1 MASSKTRANV
11 ARVAAAAIFA
21 AGASLAVVGTANATG
36 AEKSGP
42 TSILDD
48 GLSGIPTAGVD
59 GGEDNGGGDGGDEN
73 ANGGNGGD
81 EDANGGNGGDEDAN
95 GGNGGDE
102 DANGGNG
109 GDEDANGGN
118 GGDEDAN
125 GGNGGD
131 EDANGGNGGDEDA
144 NGGNG
149 GDEDANGGNGG
160 DEDANGGN
168 GGPGPGVSEG
178 STGPG
183 PQTEGGTSPIEQNPP
198 TEDITETVPDTT
210 TPAGETPN
218 GDRGEL
224 AETGASGGEALLII
238 GAATMIAGGVAFRY
252 LPRLVNKGAAAA

>member
-21 AGASLAVVGTANATG
+21 AGASLAVVGTANATDSPK
-36 AEKSGP
+36 AETTSG
-42 TSILDD
+42 LDD
-48 GLSGIPTAGVD
+48 LLPGITTAGVD
-59 GGEDNGGGDGGDEN
+59 GGEDNGGSDGGDSD
-73 ANGGNGGD
+73 GGD
-81 EDANGGNGGDEDAN
+81 AEGGSGDSDGGDAE
-95 GGNGGDE
+95 GGSGDSDGGDAE
-102 DANGGNG
+102 GGSGDSDG
-109 GDEDANGGN
+109 GDSD
-118 GGDEDAN
+118 GGDSD
-125 GGNGGD
+125 GGD
-131 EDANGGNGGDEDA
+131 SDGGQQGG
-144 NGGNG
+144 GS
-149 GDEDANGGNGG
+149 
-160 DEDANGGN
+160 

>member
-21 AGASLAVVGTANATG
+21 AGASLAVVGTANATDSPK
-36 AEKSGP
+36 AETTSG
-42 TSILDD
+42 LDD
-48 GLSGIPTAGVD
+48 LLPGITTAGVD
-59 GGEDNGGGDGGDEN
+59 GGEDNGGSDGGDSD
-73 ANGGNGGD
+73 GGD
-81 EDANGGNGGDEDAN
+81 SDGGDSD
-95 GGNGGDE
+95 GGDS
-102 DANGGNG
+102 DG
-109 GDEDANGGN
+109 GDSD
-118 GGDEDAN
+118 GGDSD
-125 GGNGGD
+125 GGD
-131 EDANGGNGGDEDA
+131 AEGGSGDSDGGDAE
-144 NGGNG
+144 GGSGDSDG
-149 GDEDANGGNGG
+149 GDAEGGSGDSDGG
-160 DEDANGGN
+160 DSDGGDSDGGDSDGGQQGGGS

>member
-36 AEKSGP
+36 SDKSG
-42 TSILDD
+42 DD
-48 GLSGIPTAGVD
+48 GFTTYTEGD
-59 GGEDNGGGDGGDEN
+59 GGTDVGLDIIGGGGGDSDGGDSDGGDSDGGDSD
-73 ANGGNGGD
+73 GGNAEGGSGDSDGGD
-81 EDANGGNGGDEDAN
+81 AEGGSGDSDGGDAE
-95 GGNGGDE
+95 GGSGDSDGGDAE
-102 DANGGNG
+102 GGSGDSDG
-109 GDEDANGGN
+109 GDAEGGSGDSD
-118 GGDEDAN
+118 GGDSD
-125 GGNGGD
+125 GGQQGG
-131 EDANGGNGGDEDA
+131 GS
-144 NGGNG
+144 
-149 GDEDANGGNGG
+149 
-160 DEDANGGN
+160 

>member
-21 AGASLAVVGTANATG
+21 AGASLAVVGTANASG
-36 AEKSGP
+36 AKTEK
-42 TSILDD
+42 DD
-48 GLSGIPTAGVD
+48 SLISQDLIGGITAGVTEGSSD
-59 GGEDNGGGDGGDEN
+59 GGGDDEGSDQGASDEGADQGGDQGGSEN
-73 ANGGNGGD
+73 EGADQGGD
-81 EDANGGNGGDEDAN
+81 QGGSENEGADQGGDQ
-95 GGNGGDE
+95 GGSENEGADQGGDQ
-102 DANGGNG
+102 GGSENEGADQG
-109 GDEDANGGN
+109 GDQGGSEN
-118 GGDEDAN
+118 EGADQGSSD
-125 GGNGGD
+125 
-131 EDANGGNGGDEDA
+131 
-144 NGGNG
+144 
-149 GDEDANGGNGG
+149 
-160 DEDANGGN
+160 
-168 GGPGPGVSEG
+168 GPGPGVSEG